1 MRSLAAL
8 GLSFVVPFALAQ
20 TTLRVEV
27 RMVEVSV
34 RVEESNGRPV
44 RNLVAGDFEVFEDGW
59 PQRVEVFEAQESSV
73 TVALL
78 IDTTA
83 SMEQDL
89 PRVKNAVSGFL
100 GVLRPGDPLG
110 LFTFARRLSALED
123 FTTDRNR
130 TLSALLLTRAEGGT
144 ALFDSMAQL
153 SNALS
158 GVVGRK
164 AILLF
169 TDGDDNQS
177 VLSLENSVRQ
187 VVGIGVPV
195 YAMLYG
201 RALADRTVSDRLE
214 ELSRLTG
221 GLAFRVTD
229 VDDLPAIFDRIGQE
243 FRDGY
248 LLGYR
253 SNNPEDA
260 EFRRISVAVPDR
272 PGLRLRAR
280 EGYWR

>member
-1 MRSLAAL
+1 MKGLAIAAVSAL
-8 GLSFVVPFALAQ
+8 VPVALAQ
-20 TTLRVEV
+20 TTLRVDV

-44 RNLVAGDFEVFEDGW
+44 GNLTSEDFEVFEDGW
-59 PQRVEVFEAQESSV
+59 PQKVEVFEAQQSSI

-83 SMEQDL
+83 SMERAL

-100 GVLRPGDPLG
+100 TVLRPNDALG
-110 LFTFARRLSALED
+110 LFSFAQRLRVLED
-123 FTTDRNR
+123 FTTDRSR
-130 TLSALLLTRAEGGT
+130 TLRSLLSTRAEGGT

-158 GVVGRK
+158 DVVGKK

-177 VLSLENSVRQ
+177 ILSLENSVRQ
-187 VVGIGVPV
+187 VVEIGVPV

-201 RALADRTVSDRLE
+201 RALTDRDVSDRLAE
-214 ELSRLTG
+214 VARLTG

-229 VDDLPAIFDRIGQE
+229 VDELPAMFDRIGQE
-243 FRDGY
+243 LRDGY
-248 LLGYR
+248 LLAYR
-253 SNNPEDA
+253 SDNPEDS
-260 EFRRISVAVPDR
+260 EFRRISVTVPNR
-272 PGLRLRAR
+272 PALRLRAR